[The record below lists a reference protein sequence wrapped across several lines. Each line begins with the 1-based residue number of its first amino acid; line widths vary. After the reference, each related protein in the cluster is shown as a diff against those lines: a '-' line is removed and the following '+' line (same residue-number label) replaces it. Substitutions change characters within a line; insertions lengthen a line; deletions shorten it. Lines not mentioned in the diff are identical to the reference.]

1 MMDISLD
8 GLLVIPVVIIC
19 FLVGFV
25 VKNYTKIPNRFIPL
39 ISMIMG
45 MGVNTI
51 TTVVDKETTINLM
64 TFIAG
69 AVSGLASTGSYELIK
84 NSLHVQDTENPA
96 QVTDVIEVSDEE
108 TKIDDTE

>member
-1 MMDISLD
+1 
-8 GLLVIPVVIIC
+8 
-19 FLVGFV
+19 
-25 VKNYTKIPNRFIPL
+25 
-39 ISMIMG
+39 

-84 NSLHVQDTENPA
+84 NSLHVQDTEKPA
-96 QVTDVIEVSDEE
+96 QVTDNIEVSDEE
-108 TKIDDTE
+108 AKIDDTE

>member
-84 NSLHVQDTENPA
+84 NSLHVQDTEKPEK
-96 QVTDVIEVSDEE
+96 VTDDIEVSDEE
-108 TKIDDTE
+108 IKIDDSE